1 MAANVWGSRDLAY
14 AALTYGRQIAV
25 QAGDDLRDAHLVSG
39 PPSGALW
46 RR

>member
-25 QAGDDLRDAHLVSG
+25 QARDDLRETHFPVHTV
-39 PPSGALW
+39 PSV
-46 RR
+46 